1 MGTKTERKGVS
12 LWCLAGVAGALCLFV
27 AGVGGP
33 VWMAHIAAVGETEA
47 RQQEEEN
54 RRVALERAQRAMEVA
69 LAEHEAAILKSQ
81 QEREERRQ
89 REHEASRKALQE
101 EYDNAVLLLRED
113 MSRERE
119 RWR

>member
-47 RQQEEEN
+47 R
-54 RRVALERAQRAMEVA
+54 
-69 LAEHEAAILKSQ
+69 
-81 QEREERRQ
+81 
-89 REHEASRKALQE
+89 
-101 EYDNAVLLLRED
+101 
-113 MSRERE
+113 
-119 RWR
+119 